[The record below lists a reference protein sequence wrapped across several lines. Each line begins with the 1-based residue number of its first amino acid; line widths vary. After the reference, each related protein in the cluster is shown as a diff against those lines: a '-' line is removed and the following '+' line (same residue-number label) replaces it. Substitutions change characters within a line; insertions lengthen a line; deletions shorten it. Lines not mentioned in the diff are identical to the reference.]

1 MKFLLFC
8 CSGFNSLQI
17 LIPWQALCI
26 LKYFY
31 VSLLDEE
38 CLTPV
43 SVEGAGDNFWAGDI
57 FYTLFILLIYLLNA

>member
-1 MKFLLFC
+1 MEFLLFC

-26 LKYFY
+26 LEYSY

-43 SVEGAGDNFWAGDI
+43 SVERAGNNFWAGAI
-57 FYTLFILLIYLLNA
+57 FYKLVIWLIYLLNA